1 MTNFIAAEQFIAAQK
16 ANVETLLGL
25 TNANFARVERLVA
38 LNLNTARSVLED
50 GVANT
55 KALLAAKDVQT
66 ALNLQAG
73 FAQPMVDK
81 AVAYGRS
88 VYEIAAEG
96 QQEFAKLVE
105 AQVAELNK
113 SINEAVEK
121 AAKSA
126 PAGSEAAFAAVK
138 SAIAVANDAYANVT
152 KAAKQAAETA
162 EANVTAATEAAVKAV
177 SAPKAAAKKA
187 A

>member
-1 MTNFIAAEQFIAAQK
+1 MTTFITPEQFVVAGK
-16 ANVETLLGL
+16 ANVETLLAL
-25 TNANFARVERLVA
+25 TNANFARAERLVA

-50 GVANT
+50 GVANA
-55 KALLAAKDVQT
+55 KALLAAKDVQ
-66 ALNLQAG
+66 AVAGLQAG
-73 FAQPMVDK
+73 FAQPLVDK

-96 QQEFAKLVE
+96 QQEIVKLVE
-105 AQVAELNK
+105 AQVADLNK
-113 SINEAVEK
+113 AINEAVEK

-138 SAIAVANDAYANVT
+138 SVIAVANDAYANVA
-152 KAAKQAAETA
+152 KAAKQVAEAAET
-162 EANVTAATEAAVKAV
+162 NVAAATEAAVKAV
-177 SAPKAAAKKA
+177 SAPKAAKKA